1 MFENNPPIMKGYN
14 FTFTSRASYI
24 AVGIWC
30 LMTVVLSN
38 AYAGN
43 LLSFLSVPKLEPVIN
58 SLEQLIHSK
67 NVQLVIQARSEIA
80 IRFLV
85 RFFLFSFLM
94 QANRRDAIYMNL
106 FLITTPFILTRSIK
120 ITKESQQ

>member
-1 MFENNPPIMKGYN
+1 MEFKFKNLSLKIEPFVIGCN

-30 LMTVVLSN
+30 LMTVVLAN

-58 SLEQLIHSK
+58 SLKELAHSK
-67 NVQLVIQARSEIA
+67 KFQLLIQAQSEISF
-80 IRFLV
+80 RFLV
-85 RFFLFSFLM
+85 R
-94 QANRRDAIYMNL
+94 
-106 FLITTPFILTRSIK
+106 
-120 ITKESQQ
+120 